1 MRVSLVAVSA
11 IAVLCMSSAASA
23 QSEMQ
28 IGFAN
33 PLPAYPVWA
42 EADQCF
48 NDATAAAGVKGMT
61 SGPTGLQV
69 DNQFV
74 LDRIS
79 QYIATGA
86 DGIIVV
92 PLDGPMYEP
101 LMKEAKEKGIWVV
114 TLNTG
119 DTTKIQDVLL
129 GTDYANQGK
138 TVAENLAKR
147 GGEQNV
153 LILGNQPTG
162 VHRVFVDGFVAGT
175 ATNPNVKLIA
185 EGYDQGDPSLTTD
198 VVSRLLTAHPEANV
212 VLSWEGNATAGIITA
227 IKEKGLVGKVV
238 GVVNDVT
245 PEVVAGLKE
254 GTLYGT
260 SKQNFCGM
268 ATGAVEAIVALSKGE
283 TVEKVIDTGITF
295 ITLENLDAESQK

>member
-1 MRVSLVAVSA
+1 MT
-11 IAVLCMSSAASA
+11 ASGAGYA
-23 QSEMQ
+23 QDKLT

-42 EADQCF
+42 EADKCF
-48 NDATAAAGVKGMT
+48 NEAAKAAGVNGMT

-86 DGIIVV
+86 KGIILV

-101 LMKEAKEKGIWVV
+101 LMKEAKAKGIWVV

-119 DTTKIQDVLL
+119 TTTSTQDVLL
-129 GTDYANQGK
+129 GTDYGSQGR

-147 GGEQNV
+147 SGDQNV

-175 ATNPNVKLIA
+175 ADHPNVKLIA
-185 EGYDQGDPSLTTD
+185 EGYDQGDPAQTTD
-198 VVSRLLTAHPEANV
+198 VISRLLTANPQANV
-212 VLSWEGNATAGIITA
+212 VLSWEGNAVAGITTA

-238 GVVNDVT
+238 GVVNDIT
-245 PEVVAGLKE
+245 PEVIAGLKE

-268 ATGAVEAIVALSKGE
+268 AKGAVDAIVTLAKGG
-283 TVEKVIDTGITF
+283 TVGKVVDTGITF
-295 ITLENLDAESQK
+295 VTLDNLEAEM